1 MSYKNSRI
9 LCSVGM
15 RGDCST
21 LVKESMLLAL
31 ATDSNLHIL
40 HVVKSLSDDLLGTL
54 RNNIHNP
61 KRLTTLLAERTHQWQ
76 EELEELLEQFWVQN
90 PEIKEKMKD
99 HSVSI
104 SVEEG
109 YPSAVICN
117 YAEQGNFNMIIV
129 AANKQRY
136 PAVYAGKVTKGVI
149 KRAKVPVVVV
159 PTTC

>member
-1 MSYKNSRI
+1 MSHKMNRV

-31 ATDSNLHIL
+31 ALGADLHIL
-40 HVVKSLSDDLLGTL
+40 HVVKSFSEDLLSTL

-61 KRLTTLLAERTHQWQ
+61 RRLTSLLEERTDQWRT
-76 EELEELLEQFWVQN
+76 ELTVLLDDFWTRHPEL
-90 PEIKEKMKD
+90 KEAMKD
-99 HSVSI
+99 RKISL

-117 YAEQGNFNMIIV
+117 YADRGNFNMIIL
-129 AANKQRY
+129 AANKQSY
-136 PAVYAGKVTKGVI
+136 SATYAGKVTKGVI
-149 KRAKVPVVVV
+149 KRAKVPVVVI
-159 PTTC
+159 PTAC